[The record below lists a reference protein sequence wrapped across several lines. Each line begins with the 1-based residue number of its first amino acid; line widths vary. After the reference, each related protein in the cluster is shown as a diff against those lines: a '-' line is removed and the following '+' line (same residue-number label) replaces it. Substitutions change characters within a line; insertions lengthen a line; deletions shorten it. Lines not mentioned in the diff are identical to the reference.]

1 MRVRLADGYLLWFV
15 VAHPYQPTLR
25 LSPNPLDVPGIDC
38 HRELSCL
45 TPAQTGVDETVRF
58 AGVVRNPC
66 LDELKSFRRL
76 GAELIRSEIF
86 KQDFT
91 FGGFARINRAFR
103 PRFNRDRLAPSFL
116 WEYIKP
122 PSAEPSRSASITAV
136 SLAIGVWFD
145 DGERLQFNGTLG
157 RWALPPAQ
165 RQVGPTAQ
173 AGPAPVSRDN
183 HSVESPGS
191 RF

>member
-25 LSPNPLDVPGIDC
+25 LSPNPLDVPGIVC

-58 AGVVRNPC
+58 AGVARNPC

-122 PSAEPSRSASITAV
+122 HQRSRQGVLRSQRFRLR
-136 SLAIGVWFD
+136 LAFGSMAGSGSNSMARSG
-145 DGERLQFNGTLG
+145 DGRCRQRSVRSGRPPRL
-157 RWALPPAQ
+157 AQ
-165 RQVGPTAQ
+165 R
-173 AGPAPVSRDN
+173 R
-183 HSVESPGS
+183 
-191 RF
+191 